1 MKVHR
6 LVILAATIAM
16 GCGSASNL
24 FAQDNEN
31 AATEITAR
39 VRATFL
45 DGEGGLGVLSGD
57 LTVVRFEVRRGTLTA
72 ITRIVGA
79 LADGAGRV
87 RGQVAQELA
96 IPVSNVTSTCNQ
108 LRMDLASTDA
118 DVLQTF
124 VHFDGQAAGFDSRD
138 GSTPKALG
146 VLCAV
151 GELLRGKPAPETLAG
166 ALNAIVVAVKRQ

>member
-6 LVILAATIAM
+6 LAILAAMLVI
-16 GCGSASNL
+16 GCGAAPNL
-24 FAQDNEN
+24 FAQDNDGT
-31 AATEITAR
+31 ATEITAR

-72 ITRIVGA
+72 ISRIVGA
-79 LADGAGRV
+79 LADGAGHV
-87 RGQVAQELA
+87 RGQVDQELA

-108 LRMDLASTDA
+108 LRMDLAATDA

-124 VHFDGQAAGFDSRD
+124 VHFDGQAAGFDSRE
-138 GSTPKALG
+138 GSIPKALA
-146 VLCAV
+146 VLCAA
-151 GELLRGKPAPETLAG
+151 GELLRGKPAPESVAAT
-166 ALNAIVVAVKRQ
+166 LNAIVVAARR